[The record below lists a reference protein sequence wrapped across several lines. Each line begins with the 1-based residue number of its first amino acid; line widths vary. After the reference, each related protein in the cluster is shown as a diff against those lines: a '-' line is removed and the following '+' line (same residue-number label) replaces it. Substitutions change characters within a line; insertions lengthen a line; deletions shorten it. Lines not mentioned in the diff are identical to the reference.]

1 MTAPIDTDLR
11 QRIVDHIRDLVPRLV
26 RREIPDISE
35 DQKLMG
41 DLGLTSSTT
50 LELLLELED
59 ALEIQ
64 INVEDIDEDNAGT
77 VGKMADYIVANRF
90 TDE

>member
-1 MTAPIDTDLR
+1 MTAPTDTVLR
-11 QRIVDHIRDLVPRLV
+11 QQIADQIRELVPRLV
-26 RREIPDISE
+26 RREIPVISE
-35 DQKLMG
+35 DDALMA

-50 LELLLELED
+50 LELLLELEE

-64 INVEDIDEDNAGT
+64 INVEEIDDENAGT
-77 VGKMADYIVANRF
+77 VGKMADYIVTHRF